1 MNNKSFELAQQ
12 WAQNTYFDAS
22 FRREIQDLID
32 QKNMDEIEDRFYK
45 DIEFGTGGLR
55 SPLGAGANRINR
67 YTIRRATQAL
77 ALEVKQHFTQESTTR
92 ARVAISYDCRH
103 FSREFAEEAAR
114 VLAAN
119 GIEAHLYDRLNPVPL
134 LSYAVRQ
141 LKAQA
146 GIMVTASH
154 NPSIYNGFKVYGPD
168 GAQVTP
174 PRDQRIIQNYNE
186 LTDFESIPLIDFA
199 EGKEKGLILSLGE
212 EMENKYFDDIK
223 AASQNLELCQEKGD
237 QIKVVY
243 TSIHGSAL
251 VPCMRALKDL
261 GLKNVMSVKEQE
273 EYNGD
278 FPTVK
283 SPNPEN
289 SEALAMAVELMHKE
303 GAELAMGSDPDGD
316 RVGVAL
322 NDNGKT
328 HYLNGNQIGLLMLN
342 YQLENLSRKGQLP
355 KDQSYFVKSIV
366 TSPLQEKLAT
376 SFGVHTYNTLT
387 GFKWICRKMEEVQKE
402 HPNWTFTFATEESFG
417 YLNHPHVRDKDG
429 VSSVALMAEMTLYYK
444 EQGLTILQALD
455 QIYQKHGFSHEHLLC
470 LDFFGK
476 EGVDKM
482 NRIMDSFRE
491 LLNTQEFAGH
501 KIHKMTDFKKQKV
514 WNLSDQ
520 TQEDLD
526 LPASNVLSFVFE
538 NNDQLFLRPSGTE
551 PKIKFYLMTQEEN
564 GELAQKRASCESK
577 TQKLL
582 ESIHRMVEEA

>member
-1 MNNKSFELAQQ
+1 MNHKPFELAQQ

-22 FRREIQDLID
+22 FRREIQELID

-77 ALEVKQHFTQESTTR
+77 ALEVQQNSTQNSQEP

-103 FSREFAEEAAR
+103 FSKEFAEEAAR

-119 GIEAHLYDRLNPVPL
+119 GIEAHLYKRLNPVPL
-134 LSYAVRQ
+134 LSYAVRK

-154 NPSIYNGFKVYGPD
+154 NPPIYNGFKVYGPD

-174 PRDQRIIQNYNE
+174 PRDQRIIENYNK
-186 LTDFESIPLIDFA
+186 LTEFESIPLIDFA
-199 EGKEKGLILSLGE
+199 EGQEKGLILSLGE
-212 EMENKYFDDIK
+212 EMENNYFADIK
-223 AASQNLELCQEKGD
+223 SASRNLELCREKGD

-243 TSIHGSAL
+243 TSIHGAGL
-251 VPCMRALKDL
+251 MPCLRAMKDL
-261 GLKNVMSVKEQE
+261 GLTNVLSVKEQE

-289 SEALAMAVELMHKE
+289 PEALSLAVELMHKK
-303 GAELAMGSDPDGD
+303 GADLAMGSDPDGD

-322 NDNGKT
+322 NDNGQT
-328 HYLNGNQIGLLMLN
+328 RYLNGNQIGLLMLH

-355 KDQSYFVKSIV
+355 KNQSYFVKSIV
-366 TSPLQEKLAT
+366 TSPLQEKLAQ
-376 SFGVHTYNTLT
+376 SFGVHTFNTLT

-402 HPNWTFTFATEESFG
+402 NPDWTFTFATEESFG
-417 YLNHPHVRDKDG
+417 YLNHPYVRDKDG
-429 VSSVALMAEMTLYYK
+429 VSSVALMAEMALYYK
-444 EQGLTILQALD
+444 DQGLTILQALD
-455 QIYQKHGFSHEHLLC
+455 QIYEKYGFSHEHLLS

-482 NRIMDSFRE
+482 NRIMDSFRG
-491 LLNTQEFAGH
+491 LLKTQEFAGL
-501 KIHKMTDFKKQKV
+501 KIQKMSDFKNQKS
-514 WNLSDQ
+514 WNLQDQ
-520 TQEDLD
+520 TQEELD
-526 LPASNVLSFVFE
+526 LPSSNVLSLIFE
-538 NNDQLFLRPSGTE
+538 NQDQLFLRPSGTE
-551 PKIKFYLMTQEEN
+551 PKIKFYLMTQEES
-564 GELAQKRASCESK
+564 GELSQKRQSCEQK
-577 TQKLL
+577 TKNLL
-582 ESIHRMVEEA
+582 EAIHRMVEEA